1 MRRFWLRSLLLGL
14 IALQAFPAA
23 AAQAPPDAAGF
34 EAEALEVDLDQDRS
48 VAQGAASFTYR
59 GLTLH
64 ADSLTADRATG
75 ELEAS
80 GNLELIQAG
89 RRLRG
94 ESLRYN
100 IDTEEGVLTQARVA
114 EQGVFITGEEIA
126 FSPTRLLARQ
136 AQFTTCDHAEPHYS
150 FAADTIELTAEEA
163 QPGERPESGRLTFD
177 RARITYR
184 NRRLFILPRYSVSV
198 GRLREEGGGPL
209 PVTGFSRDDGPY
221 ASISYASG
229 SPEDPTFADLNYR
242 YTTFRG
248 IRGHIQVRR
257 TIGRLE
263 LGGGYVRRED
273 PSDRDLEPDDLEAS
287 LANVLLNR
295 EAEYGV
301 RLLELPLARSLRLRG
316 EWLAGDYT
324 EWIPGE
330 EEARASAQRVAAGA
344 VLSVASYAASP
355 NIRLSHAF
363 GWRRTAYS
371 PGDDLTTRFYRH
383 SADLDLGPRASL
395 SLAYLT
401 RTSSGETPFL
411 FDARGPGRELLADL
425 KWQVTSQWGFRL
437 LDLHDI
443 EDGQPRDMMFE
454 VTRTAHCLAYTA
466 GWRKARGR
474 FYIKIGLAPAASDE
488 GME

>member
-14 IALQAFPAA
+14 VLLQALPGAA
-23 AAQAPPDAAGF
+23 APTPTAAGL
-34 EAEALEVDLDQDRS
+34 EAEAIEVDPDLDRS
-48 VAQGAASFTYR
+48 VARGDASFTYR

-64 ADSLTADRATG
+64 ADSITADRSTG

-80 GNLELIQAG
+80 GNLELVQGA

-100 IDTEEGVLTQARVA
+100 INTEEGVLTQARVA
-114 EQGVFITGEEIA
+114 EQGVFITGEEVT

-136 AQFTTCDHAEPHYS
+136 ARFTTCDHADPHYS
-150 FAADTIELTAEEA
+150 FGADTIELTAEEVG
-163 QPGERPESGRLTFD
+163 PGEQPQSGRLTFD

-184 NRRLFILPRYSVSV
+184 NRRLFALPRYSVSV
-198 GRLREEGGGPL
+198 GRIREEGGTPL

-221 ASISYASG
+221 ASISYALG
-229 SPEDPTFADLNYR
+229 NPEDPTFADLNYR

-248 IRGHIQVRR
+248 IRGHIQARR

-263 LGGGYVRRED
+263 VGGGYVRRED
-273 PSDRDLEPDDLEAS
+273 PSDREFDADDLEAS

-295 EAEYGV
+295 EAEYGA
-301 RLLELPLARSLRLRG
+301 RLPGLPLGRSLRLQG

-330 EEARASAQRVAAGA
+330 EEARASAKRVAAGV
-344 VLSVASYAASP
+344 VLSVEPYPASRNVS
-355 NIRLSHAF
+355 LSHAL
-363 GWRRTAYS
+363 GWRRATYS
-371 PGDDLTTRFYRH
+371 PGDDFTTRFYRH
-383 SADLDLGPRASL
+383 SADLKLSPRASL

-425 KWQVTSQWGFRL
+425 KWQVTSQWGLRL

-443 EDGQPRDMMFE
+443 EARQPRDMMVE
-454 VTRTAHCLAYTA
+454 VTRTAHCLAYTV
-466 GWRKARGR
+466 GWRKSRGR
-474 FYIKIGLAPAASDE
+474 FYVRIGLAPASGE
-488 GME
+488 TETQ